1 MIKTSLEK
9 KIFVFAAI
17 VVIIAILGVVAVLPS
32 SGILKNM
39 FTPNANTPSAL
50 TSVMTE
56 VKPIDIQYNGSI
68 ITSIGNTNAVLD
80 TKFNLTN
87 PNDNTLIVEMISYDI
102 YANGIVIGH
111 GQYGQRYEGT
121 WESSSYLPLT
131 QHNSEIVSV
140 DTQLVNDGN
149 NPQIWSALQNNTGV
163 KFRFNGTAYYSTHSA
178 FSGQSYTKDF
188 DFTQ

>member
-1 MIKTSLEK
+1 MVKTSLEK

-17 VVIIAILGVVAVLPS
+17 MVIVAIIGVIAILPS
-32 SGILKNM
+32 SGIIKNM
-39 FTPNANTPSAL
+39 FSPNANTPSAL

-56 VKPIDIQYNGSI
+56 VKPIDIQYNGSTM
-68 ITSIGNTNAVLD
+68 TSIGNTNAVLE

-87 PNDNTLIVEMISYDI
+87 PNDNTLIVEMVSYDI

-111 GQYGQRYEGT
+111 GQYGERYEGT

-131 QHNSEIVSV
+131 QHNSEIISV
-140 DTQLVNDGN
+140 DTQLTNDGN
-149 NPQIWSALQNNTGV
+149 NPQVWSALQNNAV

-178 FSGQSYTKDF
+178 FSGQTFTKDF
-188 DFTQ
+188 DFSQ

>member
-1 MIKTSLEK
+1 MVKTSLEK

-17 VVIIAILGVVAVLPS
+17 MVIVAIIGVIAILPS

-39 FTPNANTPSAL
+39 FSPNANTPSAL

-56 VKPIDIQYNGSI
+56 VKPIDIQYNGSTM
-68 ITSIGNTNAVLD
+68 TSIGNTNAVLE

-87 PNDNTLIVEMISYDI
+87 PNDNTLIVEMVSYDI

-111 GQYGQRYEGT
+111 GQYGERYEGT

-131 QHNSEIVSV
+131 QHNSEIISV
-140 DTQLVNDGN
+140 DTQLTNDGN
-149 NPQIWSALQNNTGV
+149 NPQVWSALQNNAV

-178 FSGQSYTKDF
+178 FSGQTFTKDF
-188 DFTQ
+188 DFSQ

>member
-1 MIKTSLEK
+1 MEK
-9 KIFVFAAI
+9 KIFVFVAVIVIVAI
-17 VVIIAILGVVAVLPS
+17 IGVIAILPS

-39 FTPNANTPSAL
+39 FTPNVNTPSAL

-56 VKPIDIQYNGSI
+56 VKPIDIQYNGST
-68 ITSIGNTNAVLD
+68 ITSIGNTNAVLE

-87 PNDNTLIVEMISYDI
+87 PNDNTLIVEMVAYDI
-102 YANGIVIGH
+102 YANGVVIGH
-111 GQYGQRYEGT
+111 GQYGERYEGT

-131 QHNSEIVSV
+131 QHNSEIISV

-149 NPQIWSALQNNTGV
+149 NPQIWSALQNNAV

-178 FSGQSYTKDF
+178 FSGQTYTKDF
-188 DFTQ
+188 DFLQ